1 MRGTLNALVAIL
13 CAIQPLAGG
22 EATAL
27 GHLVVVGG
35 GTTNPEIMKEML
47 GLGGGAEASV
57 VVLAQASQLPDAA
70 AKSIAMWRGLGVANV
85 TSLDDLHAAGARATI
100 GKAGV
105 IWMPGGDQNRLA
117 TAIHEAGLAELIRSR
132 HRAGAVVGGTSAG
145 AAVFSQLMMTG
156 KADLQSITAGA
167 TKFAEGLGLWPEV
180 IVDQHFVKRQR
191 YARLLSAVLD
201 HPEKIGVGIDEETAV
216 IVSADGWKIIGNSSV
231 LVIDARDAKRVES
244 KPGEIASAIGLHVHL
259 LKAGMT
265 WKPSAAP

>member
-1 MRGTLNALVAIL
+1 MRGTLNVIFAMVFAV
-13 CAIQPLAGG
+13 QSLAGS
-22 EATAL
+22 EAPSR

-35 GTTNPEIMKEML
+35 GATNPEIMKELL
-47 GLGGGAEASV
+47 GLGGGAEAIV

-70 AKSIAMWRGLGVANV
+70 AKSTAMWRGLGAMNV
-85 TSLDDLHAAGARATI
+85 ISLDDLHSAAARATI
-100 GKAGV
+100 EKAAV

-117 TAIHEAGLAELIRSR
+117 TAIHHAGLAELIRSR
-132 HRAGAVVGGTSAG
+132 YRAGAVVGGTSAG
-145 AAVFSQLMMTG
+145 AAVLSQLMMTG
-156 KADLQSITAGA
+156 KADLQSITAGS
-167 TKFAEGLGLWPEV
+167 TQFAEGLGLWPEV

-201 HPEKIGVGIDEETAV
+201 HPEKIGIGIDEETAV
-216 IVSADGWKIIGNSSV
+216 IVSADGWKIVGKSSV

-244 KPGEIASAIGLHVHL
+244 KPGDIASAIGLHIHL